1 MKIYLSRNENGDL
14 LFAFVEEEGYSCR
27 VWNGVMED
35 SSDMLSDIN
44 LEKGPIEAKLV
55 KINKGDLGQQIKNQ
69 RKKKGFSQKQLAEK
83 LGISANAMCSI
94 ENGKAWPSRDTMDA
108 ICGLLEVE
116 LVLKEEVKPW
126 CG

>member
-1 MKIYLSRNENGDL
+1 MKLYLSRNEKGEL
-14 LFAFVEEEGYSCR
+14 LFAFVEEEGDYCR
-27 VWNGVMED
+27 VWNGVMAD
-35 SSDMLSDIN
+35 SSDMLSN
-44 LEKGPIEAKLV
+44 LNFEKGPIEAELV
-55 KINKGDLGQQIKNQ
+55 RKNKGDLGQQIKNQ

-116 LVLKEEVKPW
+116 LKLIEK
-126 CG
+126 